1 MVEEDEDVEDVDP
14 FLPPDVGSS
23 NDMVLKQFLKGAI
36 NIKKRLVL
44 LEIDKEWIPKLTRQ
58 GVTVREGVKIKKGK
72 VWSVK
77 RYQL

>member
-36 NIKKRLVL
+36 NIKK
-44 LEIDKEWIPKLTRQ
+44 T
-58 GVTVREGVKIKKGK
+58 VTARN
-72 VWSVK
+72 
-77 RYQL
+77 